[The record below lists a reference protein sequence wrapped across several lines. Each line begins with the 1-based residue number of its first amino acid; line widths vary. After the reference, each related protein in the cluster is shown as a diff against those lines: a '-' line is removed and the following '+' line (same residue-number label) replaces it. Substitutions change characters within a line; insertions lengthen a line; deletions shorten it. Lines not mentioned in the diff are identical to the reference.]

1 MKIMIDT
8 SYFLPLIKVGIENI
22 PDKLLI
28 DLLSKS
34 SNNYYYSTLTLFEL
48 TAKGLKIVSK
58 GNQISPQ
65 DIRVGIDTLKNDI
78 RLTDISFTDN
88 PLIIELAS
96 HLKGIHN
103 DTIDCLIFATAISS
117 CECIITMDEAFF
129 DQLNK
134 SSQLKKKVRK
144 INNTF
149 KFWFNDLK
157 GEPINLE

>member
-1 MKIMIDT
+1 MKIIIDS

-48 TAKGLKIVSK
+48 TAKGLKIASK
-58 GNQISPQ
+58 GNEISYQ
-65 DIRVGIDTLKNDI
+65 DIRVGIDTLKSDI

-88 PLIIELAS
+88 PFIIELAS

-103 DTIDCLIFATAISS
+103 DTIDCLIFATAIS
-117 CECIITMDEAFF
+117 CCDCIITMDEIFF

-134 SSQLKKKVRK
+134 SPQLKKKVK
-144 INNTF
+144 EINDTF

-157 GEPINLE
+157 EEPINLE

>member
-8 SYFLPLIKVGIENI
+8 SYFLPLIKVGIKDI
-22 PDKLLI
+22 SDRLLI
-28 DLLSKS
+28 DLLSES
-34 SNNYYYSTLTLFEL
+34 SNTYFYSTLTLFEL
-48 TAKGLKIVSK
+48 TAKGLKITSK
-58 GNQISPQ
+58 GNEISSQ
-65 DIRVGIDTLKNDI
+65 DIRVGIDTLKSDI

-88 PLIIELAS
+88 PLIVELAS
-96 HLKGIHN
+96 LLKGIHN

-117 CECIITMDEAFF
+117 CDCIITMDEIFF

-134 SSQLKKKVRK
+134 SPQLNKKVRE
-144 INNTF
+144 INDTF